1 MKLRDIR
8 NHPEGIAFEESPD
21 VKTAL
26 SARDKTIIDV
36 TNLTAKGLV
45 TFDDDLYLLNYQL
58 SYELTIPS
66 TRSMEPVTIP
76 ESYDVSEVFIAA
88 ADVAEKADLVEEH
101 LVMVVEGDQ
110 LDLSESIID
119 NILLNIPSKVLTED
133 EKDAVAMPQ
142 GNDWAVLT
150 QEQYEAMRQAEKEE
164 NSPFASLSGL
174 FTED

>member
-1 MKLRDIR
+1 
-8 NHPEGIAFEESPD
+8 
-21 VKTAL
+21 
-26 SARDKTIIDV
+26 
-36 TNLTAKGLV
+36 
-45 TFDDDLYLLNYQL
+45 
-58 SYELTIPS
+58 
-66 TRSMEPVTIP
+66 
-76 ESYDVSEVFIAA
+76 
-88 ADVAEKADLVEEH
+88 
-101 LVMVVEGDQ
+101 MVVEGDQ